1 MANFE
6 RMKKFVFAPSS
17 GRRLNLK
24 NIQLKYLYVKIDRYK
39 KNTAGD

>member
-17 GRRLNLK
+17 GRKTKLE
-24 NIQLKYLYVKIDRYK
+24 KYTAEVSFCKDRSL
-39 KNTAGD
+39 